1 MKNTQKNANDLLL
14 EEIEDLKY
22 QIESLDHELLLQ
34 NTEMNELRIQT
45 TKEIKVMKE
54 DLNAAR
60 AEMEFEVKDKKQEIH
75 ELKQEI
81 HDYQFQIAD
90 VKKQAEKLDKIAK
103 LRTKE
108 ADELQ
113 TILDKKSKHLSVCQQ
128 EII

>member
-22 QIESLDHELLLQ
+22 QIESLDNELLLQ

-45 TKEIKVMKE
+45 AKEIKVMKE

-60 AEMEFEVKDKKQEIH
+60 AEMEFEIKDKKQEIH

-90 VKKQAEKLDKIAK
+90 VKKQADKLDKIAK

-113 TILDKKSKHLSVCQQ
+113 TLLGKKSKHLSVCQQ